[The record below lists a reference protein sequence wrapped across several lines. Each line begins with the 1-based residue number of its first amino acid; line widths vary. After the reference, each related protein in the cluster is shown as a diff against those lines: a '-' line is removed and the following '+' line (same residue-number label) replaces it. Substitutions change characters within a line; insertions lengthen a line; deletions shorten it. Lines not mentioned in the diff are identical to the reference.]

1 MLCRLVI
8 SSEMI
13 TTASGLILSLEVPG
27 DGCSEKDRASDSE
40 LLSAGAGGVER
51 PTGEFY
57 PLPVEL
63 HLKMNLDTGQ
73 MDDLIRQ
80 ALADREAGN
89 TRAI

>member
-1 MLCRLVI
+1 MGAAKKIEHPIRNFSQQELDELTARL
-8 SSEMI
+8 E
-13 TTASGLILSLEVPG
+13 
-27 DGCSEKDRASDSE
+27 
-40 LLSAGAGGVER
+40 
-51 PTGEFY
+51 EFG
-57 PLPVEL
+57 PLPIDL